1 MQWKIYSV
9 AFDVHTFFNLT
20 MAKIPYPYMHEL
32 RRYTLLL
39 QGVNTKMWG
48 YKIRK
53 NDSPLVLFLQHYV
66 DNADL
71 IPDMEELTT
80 SLGVKLAIVCGVIL
94 TRVI

>member
-1 MQWKIYSV
+1 
-9 AFDVHTFFNLT
+9 
-20 MAKIPYPYMHEL
+20 
-32 RRYTLLL
+32 
-39 QGVNTKMWG
+39 MWG